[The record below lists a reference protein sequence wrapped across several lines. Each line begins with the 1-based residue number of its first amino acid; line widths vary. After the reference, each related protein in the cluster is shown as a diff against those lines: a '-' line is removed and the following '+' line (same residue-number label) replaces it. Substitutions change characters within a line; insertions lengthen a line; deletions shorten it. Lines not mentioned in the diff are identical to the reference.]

1 MKSMGKLDKAF
12 REDFDLEAYSA
23 VRDEGRPWISREAR
37 GIIAVSGSESVQFLN
52 GMITNDIAKLEEGSA
67 MLAAFP
73 NAKGRLIAV
82 VRVSRE
88 DGAFIF
94 ETEEGTHKSVLSNLE
109 RFTLAGD
116 FRVEDLTEELEIVSI
131 RGEAA
136 ADVVDKVL
144 GEKPEKDCGVTVY
157 EFLGES
163 VTCFPSVR
171 VSGFD
176 LRVPSANAGALA
188 DELRNAG
195 AVRPE
200 GPLTEVLRIESGI
213 PRFGID
219 MDEETVVP
227 EIGLE
232 GMISYQKGCYIGQE
246 VIARI
251 HFRGKVA
258 KELKGLVFDAPE
270 ALLNTGDQ
278 LLSQEGK
285 NAGVVTSKAY
295 SPKLKKHIAMAY
307 VRSAFAENGTE
318 LRIEHQ
324 TCRVTDLPFIA

>member
-1 MKSMGKLDKAF
+1 MGKLDKAF
-12 REDFDLEAYSA
+12 RESFDLEAYTS

-37 GIIAVSGSESVQFLN
+37 GIIAVSGTEAGQFLN

-82 VRVSRE
+82 VRVSNE
-88 DGAFIF
+88 GGTFIF
-94 ETEEGTHKSVLSNLE
+94 ETEEATYQTVLANLE

-116 FRVEDLTEELEIVSI
+116 FRVEDLTEKFRLVSV
-131 RGEAA
+131 RGSSA
-136 ADVVDKVL
+136 ADVVESVL
-144 GEKPEKDCGVTVY
+144 GGRPEIDCGVTVY
-157 EFLGES
+157 EFLEDP
-163 VTCFPSVR
+163 VICLPSVR
-171 VSGFD
+171 TSGFD
-176 LRVPSANAGALA
+176 LRVPAVNADDLS
-188 DELRNAG
+188 ETLMNAG
-195 AVRPE
+195 AVEPE
-200 GPLTEVLRIESGI
+200 GPLAEVLRIESGI

-219 MDEETVVP
+219 MDGETVVP

-232 GMISYQKGCYIGQE
+232 GLISYQKGCYIGQE

-270 ALLNTGDQ
+270 ALVNKGDE

-295 SPKLKKHIAMAY
+295 SPKLEKHIAMAY
-307 VRSAFAENGTE
+307 VRSAFADNGTE
-318 LRIEHQ
+318 LRIGHQ
-324 TCRVTDLPFIA
+324 TARVSDLPFIA